1 MRVELLVI
9 IQLDQIVMA
18 NSKIKPAC
26 IIKVDFV
33 LRDAISVSIDEVAI
47 RSLDFAQG
55 PNMKL
60 MYLIIRLIESMYTLT
75 VC

>member
-1 MRVELLVI
+1 M
-9 IQLDQIVMA
+9 
-18 NSKIKPAC
+18 C

-33 LRDAISVSIDEVAI
+33 LRDAISVYIHEVAI
-47 RSLDFAQG
+47 RTLDFDQG